1 MNRRFAY
8 GARLVLMVVVFA
20 PLLLAIHASPALA
33 CQCVPQTS
41 LHHLARA
48 DVVFAGR
55 LSEID
60 GPPPDRLTYSSIDPV
75 DYRFDVHSVL
85 KGAVPV
91 NATVRSVVS
100 GVSCGLEHM
109 SVGDEYTVFAVARD
123 GSLVSGLCSGTH
135 VGSPDP
141 ALALVSGALLP
152 PTPGSPPSWVLVL
165 IALAVILGAS
175 VGLRAWRVSSKPRPT
190 RRSSG

>member
-1 MNRRFAY
+1 VTDATKRRFAY

-33 CQCVPQTS
+33 CQCVPQTF

-75 DYRFDVHSVL
+75 DYRFDVRSVL

-91 NATVRSVVS
+91 NATVRSVVD

-109 SVGDEYTVFAVARD
+109 SVGDEYTVFAVVRD
-123 GSLVSGLCSGTH
+123 GSLASGLCSGTH
-135 VGSPDP
+135 AGGPDP
-141 ALALVSGALLP
+141 ALVLVSGALLP
-152 PTPGSPPSWVLVL
+152 PIPGGPPSWVLVL
-165 IALAVILGAS
+165 MALAVILGAS
-175 VGLRAWRVSSKPRPT
+175 VGLRAVHKLS
-190 RRSSG
+190 